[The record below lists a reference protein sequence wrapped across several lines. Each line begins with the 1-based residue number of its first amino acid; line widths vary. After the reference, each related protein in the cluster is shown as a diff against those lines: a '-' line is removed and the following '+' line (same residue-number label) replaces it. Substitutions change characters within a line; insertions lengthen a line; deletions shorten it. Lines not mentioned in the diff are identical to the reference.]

1 MNKCFNIAGPCFPD
15 EHYMLPPLERL
26 PGIMRIVEQ
35 RGYFVL
41 HAARQSGKTTAL
53 MALVE
58 EINGQ
63 GRMNA
68 LYFTVETVQRFTD
81 PREGIPKIVESM
93 RNALLRHPL
102 FKDLV
107 RDPASPIPAL
117 LPPPPGLDVK
127 ALLALLAEKSEKPLV
142 VFFDEVDCLSDDTLI
157 TFLRQL
163 RDGYVTRKASP
174 FPASVALVG
183 MRDIRDYKA
192 RIRPDGQTLG
202 SASPFNI
209 IKRDLTFSNFGK
221 DDVAR
226 LYAQH
231 TEATGQ
237 VFCDGVVDKV
247 YEYTLGQPWLVNA
260 IAEECIE
267 NIHDYRYD
275 EPITVEDVATAKE
288 TIIRARGTHC
298 VEILGRK
305 NIPPRHVSGWQNAP
319 YRGAVTVGR
328 SPRDRHAGFLY
339 SSDRA
344 EVGNANQSACA
355 HHAEDV
361 AGIGGRLVHN
371 AVWLDHQLAKPYEI
385 REVFFKGAF
394 GYTPTAKR
402 EVCQIVNGV
411 VDLEKPLC
419 RRGDVTFGGD
429 GVVDFVELAERGWR
443 PDDVHIPCLSRNCRM
458 AVSWSM
464 PRPSA
469 ISLRDLRTV
478 SARRNTS
485 ISGSKSAALT
495 RTASARPLRVTMS
508 GRCVS
513 FTRAKQAARLL
524 RYSEKGM
531 MSSVRRG
538 RRRVAVRVCI
548 DDLLLGLTVDIVQKN
563 VQQVK
568 VAQNRLAPQG
578 GF

>member
-275 EPITVEDVATAKE
+275 EPITVEDVAMAKE
-288 TIIRARGTHC
+288 TIIRARGTHVDSLMERLKEPRVRRVVEPVILGKERGMPTNDDDYRYVLDLGILRENENHVLVPGNPMYAEIILRYLSNDEQVHFYSKYDKPFWLNPDGSLDMPALMAEFQRFWRENSGADHEVYGYNEATPHLVMMGYLQRVVNDGGRIAREMALGSKRLDLC
-298 VEILGRK
+298 VEFGKFR
-305 NIPPRHVSGWQNAP
+305 
-319 YRGAVTVGR
+319 YAVELKMR
-328 SPRDRHAGFLY
+328 RNYSP
-339 SSDRA
+339 A
-344 EVGNANQSACA
+344 ESPA
-355 HHAEDV
+355 
-361 AGIGGRLVHN
+361 
-371 AVWLDHQLAKPYEI
+371 QLA
-385 REVFFKGAF
+385 
-394 GYTPTAKR
+394 GYLDTLGLS
-402 EVCQIVNGV
+402 E
-411 VDLEKPLC
+411 
-419 RRGDVTFGGD
+419 
-429 GVVDFVELAERGWR
+429 GW
-443 PDDVHIPCLSRNCRM
+443 M
-458 AVSWSM
+458 AVFDDDASKSWEEK
-464 PRPSA
+464 
-469 ISLRDLRTV
+469 IFLRD
-478 SARRNTS
+478 
-485 ISGSKSAALT
+485 
-495 RTASARPLRVTMS
+495 MS
-508 GRCVS
+508 VDGKTLHIV
-513 FTRAKQAARLL
+513 
-524 RYSEKGM
+524 
-531 MSSVRRG
+531 
-538 RRRVAVRVCI
+538 
-548 DDLLLGLTVDIVQKN
+548 GL
-563 VQQVK
+563 
-568 VAQNRLAPQG
+568 
-578 GF
+578 